1 METSSKINVYFRKKP
16 YFPIDTRDK
25 DIISLTETSINI
37 QNCKKR
43 VNNNVYFTSYKN
55 LNIIDDNKRNID
67 VYKRTIY
74 KDISCLK
81 SNLLIAYGQTGSGKT
96 HTLTG
101 SQKEL
106 GLIPLAV
113 KEVLDQGESLELSVL
128 EIYIDKIYDLLEPS
142 KRILDIFE
150 CNNRIKYKYKPIK
163 IKIDNHDDLD
173 KIIKRINNLRV
184 IGNTKLNDTS
194 SRAHT
199 IYLFNCLS
207 TNFKFFAI
215 DLAGNERGRLTNAKG
230 FKENQEYISI
240 NKSLFALKECI
251 RSIYKSKAYVPF
263 RRSKLTIL
271 LREILYNNI
280 NIHFI
285 GTINSSKICYPDIVD
300 TIEYGICLKN
310 SNVKKLL
317 RNDISKLQPK
327 PQPLVKPIH
336 HDNSKPN
343 IYISIKDLSKSQSI
357 VTPNN
362 NNKNLIERCK
372 SAPEIGRNNKDKD
385 DILDNYYDY
394 ILSHYNTARKHSR
407 IYDFLKKN
415 RGCIDNDKSR
425 EIQKIINKFTY
436 SSMKFIDKNL

>member
-1 METSSKINVYFRKKP
+1 MEDSSKINVYFRKKP
-16 YFPIDTRDK
+16 YFPINTSDK
-25 DIISLTETSINI
+25 DIISLTDTSINI

-43 VNNNVYFTSYKN
+43 VNNNIYFSSYKN
-55 LNIIDDNKRNID
+55 LNIIDDNQKNID
-67 VYKRTIY
+67 VYQRTIRR
-74 KDISCLK
+74 DVSCLK

-101 SQKEL
+101 SKKEL

-113 KEVLDQGESLELSVL
+113 KDILDQGKSLELSVL
-128 EIYIDKIYDLLEPS
+128 EIYVDKIYDLLEPS
-142 KRILDIFE
+142 KRVLDIFE
-150 CNNRIKYKYKPIK
+150 CNNRIRYKYDPVK
-163 IKIDNHDDLD
+163 IMIHDHNDLNNIINKINT
-173 KIIKRINNLRV
+173 LRV

-199 IYLFNCLS
+199 IYFFNCLS

-230 FKENQEYISI
+230 FKQNQEYISI

-251 RSIYKSKAYVPF
+251 RSIYQSKSYVPF

-271 LREILYNNI
+271 LREILHNNI

-317 RNDISKLQPK
+317 RNDIPKLKSK
-327 PQPLVKPIH
+327 PLVKAKYDH
-336 HDNSKPN
+336 NTKPN
-343 IYISIKDLSKSQSI
+343 IYISIKDLSKSHSI
-357 VTPNN
+357 VTPK
-362 NNKNLIERCK
+362 NNKERIIERCK
-372 SAPEIGRNNKDKD
+372 SAPEIGKSKCKD

-394 ILSHYNTARKHSR
+394 ILSHYNTARKHTR

-415 RGCIDNDKSR
+415 RGCIDNDTSR